1 MRQKP
6 GSAQRG
12 VQVFSVSEF
21 LWALGSLC
29 VLHQR
34 NFSAEMLAHEFPPEP
49 SESGHCYTEATLL
62 HAAKR
67 LGFKAKRIRLQAK
80 DCASLPLPLLIQV
93 PATSAVEQTADPF
106 EAASA
111 DTLPPGTS
119 LALITAANAQAVV
132 LFQPGSDEPQTLT
145 HSALDAHFAQL
156 NPTGENQS
164 AHAWL
169 FAPEPQAVRD
179 DSCAAS
185 SGDFQSTDGA
195 YSAAGTTG
203 AMGSTGAAGTTGVSQ
218 AFSFRWFVPEL
229 LRHKTVWRDVL
240 LASLAL
246 QLVTLATPLFTQAII
261 DKVVVHRTQ
270 STLITIG
277 IAMGLLTVFSAL
289 LSWGRQ
295 YLVLHTGNRVDAVLG
310 AAVWSHLLK
319 LPPRYFERRPTG
331 VVAARLHAVETIR
344 EFVSGAAVSLVLDLP
359 FLLICLGVMLWYSI
373 VLSSIAVG
381 ILSIIAVASLIMAPV
396 FQRQLNEQFL
406 LGARNQAF
414 VTEHIAGFETVKTL
428 QMEPQLRQR
437 YSGYLASLLA
447 SALQTKQVANTYNT
461 VANGLQQLM
470 TLAILITGAWM
481 VMNPKPDDVFTV
493 GMLVAF
499 QMFSG
504 KLSEPVLRIVG
515 LWTQFQ
521 QASLAVE
528 RLGDV
533 MNSPT
538 EPYSLT
544 PQRRNDGQ
552 GLISVQGLGFRY
564 GPDRPYLYENLSLTL
579 RPGQA
584 IAIMGPS
591 GSGKSTLAK
600 LMLGFY
606 TPSSGSI
613 QIDGIDVRNLSANEL
628 RAYFGV
634 VPQETI
640 LFSGTILENL
650 RMGCPAASFEQV
662 TQAAKLAGIHTTIE
676 QLPQGYESEIG
687 ERGSGLSGGQ
697 KQRIA
702 IARALLKRPK
712 ILIFDEATSA
722 LDAQTAEG
730 FAQTI
735 NQLKGR
741 VSMLFITHALPKSLL
756 VDGVWRIGA
765 QARQ

>member
-1 MRQKP
+1 MWLKLH
-6 GSAQRG
+6 SAQQRDQG
-12 VQVFSVSEF
+12 FDAAQLV
-21 LWALGSLC
+21 WALGSLC

-34 NFSAEMLAHEFPPEP
+34 NFSAEMLVREFPPEL
-49 SESGHCYTEATLL
+49 SESGNRYTESTLL
-62 HAAKR
+62 QAAKR
-67 LGFKAKRIRLQAK
+67 LGFKAKRIRLTAK
-80 DCASLPLPLLIQV
+80 DCVHLPLPLLVRIADLLPDPSPDL
-93 PATSAVEQTADPF
+93 PA
-106 EAASA
+106 
-111 DTLPPGTS
+111 PPRTCLS
-119 LALITAANAQAVV
+119 LITAANAQAIVI
-132 LFQPGSDEPQTLT
+132 FQHGSDEPLTLS
-145 HSALDAHFAQL
+145 HSELDAHFARIHPDVAVSGQ
-156 NPTGENQS
+156 PV
-164 AHAWL
+164 HAWL
-169 FAPEPQAVRD
+169 FSPLAPVVRD
-179 DSCAAS
+179 DDGAAS
-185 SGDFQSTDGA
+185 AGNTQRADNANST
-195 YSAAGTTG
+195 AAGTN
-203 AMGSTGAAGTTGVSQ
+203 GVSQ
-218 AFSFRWFVPEL
+218 AFNFRWFVPEL

-277 IAMGLLTVFSAL
+277 IAMALLTVFSAL
-289 LSWGRQ
+289 LGWGRQ

-310 AAVWSHLLK
+310 AAVWNHLLK

-359 FLLICLGVMLWYSI
+359 FLLICLAVMVWYS
-373 VLSSIAVG
+373 VLLSSIAVG
-381 ILSIIAVASLIMAPV
+381 ILGIIAVASLIMAPV

-447 SALQTKQVANTYNT
+447 SAFQTKQVANTYNT
-461 VANGLQQLM
+461 VANGLQQIM

-521 QASLAVE
+521 QASLSVE

-533 MNSPT
+533 MDSPT

-544 PQRRNDGQ
+544 PQRRNDGK
-552 GLISVQGLGFRY
+552 GLVSVQGLGFRY
-564 GPDRPYLYENLSLTL
+564 GPDRPFLYENLNLTL
-579 RPGQA
+579 QPGQA

-640 LFSGTILENL
+640 LFSGTILDNL
-650 RMGCPAASFEQV
+650 RMGNPSASFEQV
-662 TQAAKLAGIHTTIE
+662 AQAAQLAGIHTTIE

-687 ERGSGLSGGQ
+687 ERGAGLSGGQ

-722 LDAQTAEG
+722 LDEQTAEG

-741 VSMLFITHALPKSLL
+741 VSMLFITHALPKSLQI
-756 VDGVWRIGA
+756 DGVWRIGE
-765 QARQ
+765 